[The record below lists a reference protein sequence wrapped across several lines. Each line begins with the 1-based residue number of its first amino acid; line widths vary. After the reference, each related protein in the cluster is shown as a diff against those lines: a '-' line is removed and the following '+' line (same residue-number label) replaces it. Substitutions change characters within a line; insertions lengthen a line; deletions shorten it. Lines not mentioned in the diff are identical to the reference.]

1 MIPKNYG
8 EIAIFHTEDGAAKVQ
23 IQAVVK
29 DETIWLTQKAM
40 GELFGVNPQA
50 ITKHL
55 QNIYE
60 EGELQQTATCS
71 KMEQVQTEGKRQVT
85 REVTFYNLDAII
97 AVGYRVNSKRATQ
110 FRQWAT
116 TILKAY
122 LVKGFALD
130 DERFKQ
136 GQSLTHFRELL
147 ERIRAIRISEKVF
160 YQQIKDIY
168 RLSEDYDN
176 RAQITIDFFAEVQ
189 NKLLWAVSGQTAA
202 ELVYYRANAQLPQMG
217 LTSTQIQGIVRKS
230 DIEIG
235 KNYLNREELEQLKL
249 IVEQYLAFAEA
260 QAKAHR
266 PMYMADWQKALG
278 LILQMN
284 GRELLT
290 NSGKISHELAKQKAN
305 TEYNT
310 YKKIQKQQQKL
321 ESIRELSEDLER
333 LQNKEIEH

>member
-1 MIPKNYG
+1 MTPENYG

-40 GELFGVNPQA
+40 GELFGCSTDN
-50 ITKHL
+50 IGLHL
-55 QNIYE
+55 KNIFTS
-60 EGELQQTATCS
+60 GELDELSVTEKNSATAAD
-71 KMEQVQTEGKRQVT
+71 GKNYLT
-85 REVTFYNLDAII
+85 KFYNLDAII

-333 LQNKEIEH
+333 LQHKKD

>member
-1 MIPKNYG
+1 MIPENYG

-40 GELFGVNPQA
+40 GELFGCSTDN
-50 ITKHL
+50 IGLHL
-55 QNIYE
+55 KNIFTS
-60 EGELQQTATCS
+60 GELDELSVTEKNSATAAD
-71 KMEQVQTEGKRQVT
+71 GKNYLT
-85 REVTFYNLDAII
+85 KFYNLDAII

-266 PMYMADWQKALG
+266 PMYMVDWQKALG

-333 LQNKEIEH
+333 LQNKKD

>member
-1 MIPKNYG
+1 MTPENYG

-40 GELFGVNPQA
+40 GELFGCSTDN
-50 ITKHL
+50 IGLHL
-55 QNIYE
+55 KNIFTS
-60 EGELQQTATCS
+60 GELDELSVTEKNSATAAD
-71 KMEQVQTEGKRQVT
+71 GKNYLT
-85 REVTFYNLDAII
+85 KFYNLDAII

-290 NSGKISHELAKQKAN
+290 NGGKISHELAKQKAN

-333 LQNKEIEH
+333 LQNKKIEH